1 MTTLTLNSE
10 PLAVEVHFDD
20 ADSFR
25 VSLDDGRELV
35 VPVTWFPRLL
45 KASSSQ
51 RQNWRLIGRGEGIHW
66 PEVDEDISVL
76 GLIAGF
82 GDTTRRSAAE

>member
-10 PLAVEVHFDD
+10 PLATGVVFDATD
-20 ADSFR
+20 TFR
-25 VSLDDGRELV
+25 VSLDDARELI
-35 VPVTWFPRLL
+35 VPLAWFPRLL
-45 KASSSQ
+45 NADLAQ

-66 PEVDEDISVL
+66 SDIDEDISVL
-76 GLIAGF
+76 GLIAGY